1 MFISE
6 KRVVY
11 LDFTNEEVSAF
22 EKVIE
27 TLEQIS
33 TSLDFDV
40 IEADCSNQEVFY
52 QGDFEKMIDDL
63 RFIVENN
70 SWLVE

>member
-11 LDFTNEEVSAF
+11 CDFTNEEVSAF

-33 TSLDFDV
+33 NSLDFEV
-40 IEADCSNQEVFY
+40 IEADCSHHEVFY

>member
-6 KRVVY
+6 KRDVY
-11 LDFTNEEVSAF
+11 CDFTNEEVSAF

-33 TSLDFDV
+33 TSLDFEV
-40 IEADCSNQEVFY
+40 IEADCSNNEVFY

>member
-11 LDFTNEEVSAF
+11 CDFTNEEVNAF

-33 TSLDFDV
+33 TSLDFEV
-40 IEADCSNQEVFY
+40 IEADCSNNEVFY

>member
-11 LDFTNEEVSAF
+11 CDFTNEEVSAF

-33 TSLDFDV
+33 TSLDFEV
-40 IEADCSNQEVFY
+40 IEADCSHNEVFY

>member
-11 LDFTNEEVSAF
+11 CDFTNEEVSAF

-33 TSLDFDV
+33 NSLDFEA
-40 IEADCSNQEVFY
+40 IEADGSNNEVFY

>member
-11 LDFTNEEVSAF
+11 CDFTNEEISAF

-33 TSLDFDV
+33 NSLDFDV
-40 IEADCSNQEVFY
+40 IEAECSNNEVFY

-70 SWLVE
+70 SRLVE

>member
-11 LDFTNEEVSAF
+11 YDFTNEEVSAF

-33 TSLDFDV
+33 TSLDFEV
-40 IEADCSNQEVFY
+40 IEAEGSNNEVFY

>member
-11 LDFTNEEVSAF
+11 YDFTNEEVSAF

-33 TSLDFDV
+33 TSLDFEV
-40 IEADCSNQEVFY
+40 IEAECSNNEVFY

>member
-33 TSLDFDV
+33 TSLDFEV
-40 IEADCSNQEVFY
+40 IETECSNNEVFY

>member
-11 LDFTNEEVSAF
+11 CDFTNEEVSAF

-33 TSLDFDV
+33 NSLDFEV
-40 IEADCSNQEVFY
+40 IEADCSNNEVFY
-52 QGDFEKMIDDL
+52 QGDFEKMINDL

>member
-11 LDFTNEEVSAF
+11 YDFTNEEVSAF

-33 TSLDFDV
+33 TSLDFEV
-40 IEADCSNQEVFY
+40 IEAECSNQEVFY